1 MSEEIYSH
9 LDSYQVGRLAEL
21 CIVVDENDNVIG
33 AEDKKTCHLYK
44 NIEKGLL
51 HRAFSVVLFNSKNQ
65 LLVQERADAKITFPG
80 YFTDSCSSHP
90 LSNAAEL
97 DENNAIGV
105 RRAAKRRIQAELG
118 IPPEQVTLDDIIY
131 MTRYR
136 YKAQSD
142 ETWGE
147 HEIAYLLLITKDV
160 TLNPDYRE
168 LKNYYYMS
176 KEELREL
183 LAKGARGEAKI
194 TPWLKLM
201 ADNFLFKWWD
211 SLPNVNHFVDHKT
224 IHHRVLK
231 N

>member
-1 MSEEIYSH
+1 MSEENFSH
-9 LDSYQVGRLAEL
+9 LDRYQVGRLAEL
-21 CIVVDENDNVIG
+21 CIITDENDNVIG
-33 AEDKKTCHLYK
+33 VEDKKTCHLNK

-65 LLVQERADAKITFPG
+65 LLVQERADNKITFPV

-90 LSNAAEL
+90 LSNTLEL
-97 DENNAIGV
+97 DENNAVGV
-105 RRAAKRRIQAELG
+105 RRAAQRQLQDELG
-118 IPPEQVTLDDIIY
+118 IPLEQATLDDIIY
-131 MTRYR
+131 MTRYH

-147 HEIAYLLLITKDV
+147 HEIAYLLLMTKDV
-160 TLNPDYRE
+160 TLNPDSRE

-194 TPWLKLM
+194 TPRLKLM
-201 ADNFLFKWWD
+201 AENFLFRWWD

-224 IHHRVLK
+224 IHRL
-231 N
+231 

>member
-1 MSEEIYSH
+1 MSEEISNH
-9 LDSYQVGRLAEL
+9 MDKYQVGRLTEL
-21 CIVVDENDNVIG
+21 CIIIDDNDNVIG
-33 AEDKKTCHLYK
+33 EEDKKTCHLNK

-65 LLVQERADAKITFPG
+65 LLVQERSDTKITFPG

-90 LSNAAEL
+90 LSNCQEL

-105 RRAAKRRIQAELG
+105 RRAAQRRIHAELG
-118 IPPEQVTLDDIIY
+118 IPLEQVSLDDIIF
-131 MTRYR
+131 MTRYH

-160 TLNPDYRE
+160 TLNPDSRE

-201 ADNFLFKWWD
+201 AENFLFKWWD
-211 SLPNVNHFVDHKT
+211 SLPNVNDFVDHKT
-224 IHHRVLK
+224 IHRL
-231 N
+231 

>member
-1 MSEEIYSH
+1 MSKENSSH
-9 LDSYQVGRLAEL
+9 LDMYQVGRLAEL
-21 CIVVDENDNVIG
+21 CIIIDENDNVIG

-44 NIEKGLL
+44 NIQKGLL

-65 LLVQERADAKITFPG
+65 LLVQERSDCKITFPG

-90 LSNAAEL
+90 LSNTLEL

-105 RRAAKRRIQAELG
+105 RRAAQRRIQAELG
-118 IPPEQVTLDDIIY
+118 IPLEQVPLDDIIY
-131 MTRYR
+131 MTRYH

-147 HEIAYLLLITKDV
+147 HEIAYLLLMTKDV
-160 TLNPDYRE
+160 TLNPDSRE

-176 KEELREL
+176 KEELKEL
-183 LAKGARGEAKI
+183 LAKGERREAKI

-201 ADNFLFKWWD
+201 AENFLFKWWD
-211 SLPNVNHFVDHKT
+211 SLPNVNHFLDHKT
-224 IHHRVLK
+224 IHRL
-231 N
+231 